1 MLGLFQG
8 NSQSSGLESKLEEL
22 KKKWFENKS
31 GLERNK
37 AKQKELFDFT
47 ELITKGYINN
57 LNIIVDISK
66 IMMEYKSFIEEISTT
81 MESINTDLNT
91 SAINNE
97 DLNRLKS
104 LTTVN
109 IDKITNFFNGE
120 LDSIQK
126 VLVSRGD
133 IQSSQNIQKLSSD
146 FKSIAYNNNR
156 LSQS

>member
-37 AKQKELFDFT
+37 ARQKELFDFT

-126 VLVSRGD
+126 VLVNRGD
-133 IQSSQNIQKLSSD
+133 IASSQNIQKLSSD
-146 FKSIAYNNNR
+146 FKSISYNNNR
-156 LSQS
+156 LS

>member
-1 MLGLFQG
+1 M
-8 NSQSSGLESKLEEL
+8 SSNANVSKLEEL
-22 KKKWFENKS
+22 KKKWVENKS

-66 IMMEYKSFIEEISTT
+66 IMMEYKSFIEEISAT

-97 DLNRLKS
+97 DLNR
-104 LTTVN
+104 
-109 IDKITNFFNGE
+109 
-120 LDSIQK
+120 
-126 VLVSRGD
+126 
-133 IQSSQNIQKLSSD
+133 
-146 FKSIAYNNNR
+146 
-156 LSQS
+156 